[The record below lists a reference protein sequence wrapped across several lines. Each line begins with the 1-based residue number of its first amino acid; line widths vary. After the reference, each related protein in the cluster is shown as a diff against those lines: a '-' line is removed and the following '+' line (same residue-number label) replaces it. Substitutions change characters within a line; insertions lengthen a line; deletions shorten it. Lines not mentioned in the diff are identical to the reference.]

1 MMASGKMN
9 YVNKIIYIV
18 TNRLKQTDASNVI
31 NTEWDQYFGQTDC
44 KIACWD

>member
-44 KIACWD
+44 